1 MVRIATI
8 VEGHGEVKAAPIL
21 LRRIAAAVFP
31 GEAVSIPTPIRA
43 PRRKI
48 VKQDE
53 LEKFVKLAAGKAG
66 ADGRILILLDADDD
80 CPALLAPELLQRARA
95 VSAGRPVRVILA
107 KAEYEAWFLAAA
119 ISIAGRRG
127 IRKDAAPPSD
137 PESIRGAKEQLRKL
151 MPPGRRY
158 RETIDQ
164 PALTEVFDLAAAQA
178 APSFDKL
185 WRDVK
190 SLLLLGRR

>member
-8 VEGHGEVKAAPIL
+8 VEGHGEVEAAPIL
-21 LRRIAAAVFP
+21 LRRIAAEVFP
-31 GEAVSIPTPIRA
+31 GKVSIPTPIRA
-43 PRRKI
+43 PRHKI

-53 LEKFVKLAAGKAG
+53 LEKFVELAAGKAG
-66 ADGRILILLDADDD
+66 VDGCILILLDADDD
-80 CPALLAPELLQRARA
+80 CPALLAPELLRRARA
-95 VSAGRPVRVILA
+95 VSADRPVRVILA

-151 MPPGRRY
+151 MSPGRRY

-164 PALTEVFDLAAAQA
+164 PALTEVFDLAAARA

-185 WRDVK
+185 WRDVS
-190 SLLLLGRR
+190 SLLLSGRR

>member
-8 VEGHGEVKAAPIL
+8 VEGHGEVEAAPIL
-21 LRRIAAAVFP
+21 LRRIAAEVFP
-31 GEAVSIPTPIRA
+31 GEVSIPTPIRA
-43 PRRKI
+43 PRHKI

-53 LEKFVKLAAGKAG
+53 LEKFVELAAGKAG
-66 ADGRILILLDADDD
+66 VDGCILILLDADDD
-80 CPALLAPELLQRARA
+80 CPALLAPELLRRARA
-95 VSAGRPVRVILA
+95 VSADRPVRVILA

-164 PALTEVFDLAAAQA
+164 PALTEVFDLAAARA

-185 WRDVK
+185 WRDVS
-190 SLLLLGRR
+190 SLLLSGRR